1 MMKKIFKVLSIL
13 LVAILLVGCGKSKGE
28 DNKLVV
34 YSPNSEGIIN
44 AVIPLFEEKTGVEV
58 ELISAGT
65 GELIKRIESEKNN
78 PYGDVLF
85 GGTYTQFMS
94 NEELFEPYVS
104 SENNNIVDEY
114 QNHGGYLTF
123 TVLDGSLL
131 IVNKEL
137 AAAEGIEIKS
147 YEDLL
152 NPKLKG
158 KIATADPT
166 TSSSAFA
173 QLTNILLAKGGYE
186 SEEAWEFVDKLIDQ
200 FDGKIQSSSSS
211 VYKSVVDGEM
221 LVGLTYEDPVLRL
234 LMDGA
239 DNVEIVYPEEGS
251 VFLPAGLAI
260 VKNAPH
266 MENAKKFVDFLLG
279 EEVQNI
285 FGTEL
290 TNRPVRKNAKEGE
303 HLKPFAEIPLIFEDM
318 EYVQK
323 NKEKII
329 DKYTE
334 IFANR

>member
-1 MMKKIFKVLSIL
+1 MKKIIKVLSIL
-13 LVAILLVGCGKSKGE
+13 LAAILLVGCGKSKGE

-104 SENNNIVDEY
+104 SEDASIVDQY

-137 AAAEGIEIKS
+137 ADAEGIQIRS

-186 SEEAWEFVDKLIDQ
+186 SEEAWDFVDKLIDQ

-266 MENAKKFVDFLLG
+266 MENAKKFVDFILG
-279 EEVQNI
+279 EEVQDI

-318 EYVQK
+318 DYVQK

>member
-285 FGTEL
+285 
-290 TNRPVRKNAKEGE
+290 
-303 HLKPFAEIPLIFEDM
+303 
-318 EYVQK
+318 
-323 NKEKII
+323 
-329 DKYTE
+329 
-334 IFANR
+334 

>member
-1 MMKKIFKVLSIL
+1 MKTFKKLFVITLAVLVL
-13 LVAILLVGCGKSKGE
+13 TACGSKK
-28 DNKLVV
+28 DDKQKLVV

-44 AVIPLFEEKTGVEV
+44 AVIPLFEEQNDVEV

-78 PYGDVLF
+78 TYADVLF
-85 GGTYTQFMS
+85 GGTYTQFMT
-94 NEELFEPYVS
+94 NKDLFDEYVS
-104 SENNNIVDEY
+104 KENDQLVDEY
-114 QNHGGYLTF
+114 KNKDGYLTF

-131 IVNKEL
+131 VVNKDL
-137 AAAEGIEIKS
+137 AEAEGITIES

-158 KIATADPT
+158 KIATADST

-186 SEEAWEFVDKLIDQ
+186 SDEAWEFVDKLIDQ
-200 FDGKIQSSSSS
+200 FDGKVQSSSSS

-221 LVGLTYEDPVLRL
+221 IVGLTYEDPVLKL

-239 DNVEIVYPEEGS
+239 DNIEAVYPKEGS
-251 VFLPAGLAI
+251 VFLPAGTAI

-266 MENAKKFVDFLLG
+266 KENAEKFIDFLVS

-285 FGTEL
+285 FGTKL
-290 TNRPVRKNAKEGE
+290 TNRPVRKGAKEGD
-303 HLKPFAEIPLIFEDM
+303 HLKPFSEIELIFEDM
-318 EYVQK
+318 EYIID
-323 NKEKII
+323 NKDKII
-329 DKYTE
+329 EKYTE
-334 IFANR
+334 LLADR